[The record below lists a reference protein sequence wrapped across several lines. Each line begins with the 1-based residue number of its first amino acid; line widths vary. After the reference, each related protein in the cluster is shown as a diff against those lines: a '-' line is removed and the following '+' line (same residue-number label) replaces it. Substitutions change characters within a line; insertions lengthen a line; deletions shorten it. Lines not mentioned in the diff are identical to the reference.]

1 MTRGGVKVRL
11 RRARGMAMVVD
22 ALELFLKVNRRL
34 ERDERRID
42 NDV

>member
-1 MTRGGVKVRL
+1 
-11 RRARGMAMVVD
+11 MAMVVD